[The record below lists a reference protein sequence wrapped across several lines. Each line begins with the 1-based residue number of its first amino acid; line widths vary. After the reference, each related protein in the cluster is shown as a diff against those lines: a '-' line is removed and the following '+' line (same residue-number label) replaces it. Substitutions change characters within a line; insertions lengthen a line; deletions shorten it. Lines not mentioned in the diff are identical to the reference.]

1 MGVTE
6 HKFNVE
12 NTIFRIFD
20 VGEHRSQRQFW
31 APYFDDVD
39 AIIFMAAISAFDQKL
54 EEDEDVN
61 RMDDSIEL
69 FNKICNNELFTNT
82 GIILFLNKIDIF
94 KQKLTT
100 TKVKD
105 YFPGYEGKQYF
116 GKLIDTKK
124 NIVIINNKHLYIYIG
139 DNKYSSVSKY
149 FEKLFLNCNQNEK
162 RPIYRY
168 FTHATVSYIHT
179 CFIIYVVLIIIINYL
194 FIIFKYLFKMHIRIQ
209 NK

>member
-1 MGVTE
+1 
-6 HKFNVE
+6 
-12 NTIFRIFD
+12 
-20 VGEHRSQRQFW
+20 
-31 APYFDDVD
+31 
-39 AIIFMAAISAFDQKL
+39 MAAISAFDQKL

-61 RMDDSIEL
+61 CMDYFIES
-69 FNKICNNELFTNT
+69 FNKICNHKLFTNT
-82 GIILFLNKIDIF
+82 GIILFLNEIDIL

-124 NIVIINNKHLYIYIG
+124 NIVIINNKHLYIYLG

-194 FIIFKYLFKMHIRIQ
+194 IIYI
-209 NK
+209 

>member
-20 VGEHRSQRQFW
+20 VGEHWSQWQFW

-61 RMDDSIEL
+61 CMDYFIES
-69 FNKICNNELFTNT
+69 FNKICNHKLFTNT
-82 GIILFLNKIDIF
+82 GIILFLNEIDIL

-124 NIVIINNKHLYIYIG
+124 NIVNN
-139 DNKYSSVSKY
+139 
-149 FEKLFLNCNQNEK
+149 
-162 RPIYRY
+162 
-168 FTHATVSYIHT
+168 
-179 CFIIYVVLIIIINYL
+179 
-194 FIIFKYLFKMHIRIQ
+194 
-209 NK
+209 